1 MSELWMMKFI
11 WQCNFKEEGDMITDY
26 IEAALAQ
33 AKYEI
38 IEDEEPYYGEVP
50 ILAGV
55 WATGKTLEECRQ
67 NLAEVIDGWIVVR
80 LKKGLSIPPIGEHS
94 IEELKELEVRV

>member
-1 MSELWMMKFI
+1 MF
-11 WQCNFKEEGDMITDY
+11 TDY

-50 ILAGV
+50 GLAGV
-55 WATGKTLEECRQ
+55 WSTGKTLEECRK
-67 NLAEVIDGWIVVR
+67 NLAEVIDGWIVIR
-80 LKKGLSIPPIGEHS
+80 LKKGLSIPKIGEHR
-94 IEELKELEVRV
+94 IEELKELEIRV